1 MAKRWQTAD
10 VSYLRRYGRTKPVD
24 ELARRFKTDVKTVRE
39 KLAEL
44 APPAAA
50 AKKKAVP
57 AKAAAARP
65 STSKPSAAKAS
76 AAKPSAV
83 KRSASQPAPAR
94 SAPKPTAKKTAPA
107 RSAPA
112 KTAQSK
118 PAPAKATPMKKTPTR
133 PPAAKTAPAKKPA
146 EKPSAAKATP
156 AKAATPKPQPAKPAA
171 GKEAAPPKPAP
182 PQPAPPKPAPPKPP
196 PAKDSGLAGYTD
208 ALTAMHKQDWA
219 KAVRLLDRLA
229 VDDDQPEI
237 AARARVFLLAAKQ
250 RLGSGEEEGGE
261 DAYLQAVFEKNRG
274 NLASALEICRRGG
287 RDKKDERF
295 AYLTAS
301 VYALEGRSEEAAQAL
316 TQAVELNPKNRINAY
331 HDADFAEL
339 RKDRDFRHLFDFP

>member
-10 VSYLRRYGRTKPVD
+10 ISYLRRYGKTKPVD

-50 AKKKAVP
+50 KKKVIP

-65 STSKPSAAKAS
+65 STAKPS
-76 AAKPSAV
+76 AAKPSATKSTAKKPSATKPPAA
-83 KRSASQPAPAR
+83 KRPAAKPAPAR

-118 PAPAKATPMKKTPTR
+118 PAPAKATPMKKTPAR
-133 PPAAKTAPAKKPA
+133 PPAAKPAPAKKPA
-146 EKPSAAKATP
+146 ERPP
-156 AKAATPKPQPAKPAA
+156 AIKAAPPKPQPAKPAA
-171 GKEAAPPKPAP
+171 KAATATQAPPP
-182 PQPAPPKPAPPKPP
+182 PPRPAPPKPP
-196 PAKDSGLAGYTD
+196 PAKDSGLSGYTD
-208 ALTAMHKQDWA
+208 ALAAMHKQDWA
-219 KAVRLLDRLA
+219 KAVKLLDRLA

-250 RLGSGEEEGGE
+250 RLGSGEEQGGE

-274 NLASALEICRRGG
+274 NLEAALEISRRGG

-301 VYALEGRSEEAAQAL
+301 VYALEGRSEDAAQAL
-316 TQAVELNPKNRINAY
+316 TQAVELNPKNRIHAY